1 MGVKQE
7 IILRYFREGHS
18 QRKVSRDLG
27 LSRKT
32 VNRYVVPYAA
42 TLKDQEEKVPEDLV
56 EELTKSPSYDIS
68 NRRSYKL
75 SQSLKAEVKRLLE
88 INRERRQSGRRKQQY
103 KKIDIW
109 GHLKKAGYSIGY
121 STICKVITEYENENR
136 EAFIRQRYSPGDI
149 CEFDW
154 GEVKIDTGNGME
166 KYQIAVFTS
175 GYSNYRY
182 ACLFKSQDTSSFQ
195 QAHVYFFEKVDGV
208 YKEMVYDNMKV
219 AVKRFVG
226 PTEKEAT
233 VGLLKLATYYNFS
246 YRFCNVRK
254 GNEKGHVERSVEFI
268 RRKAFAI
275 KDNFS
280 NIEEANQYL
289 ESICDELNAKPQ
301 KAFEGKSYADLFN
314 EEKPHLFATKQAFD
328 CSEIHSL
335 KVDKYS
341 TVSFKTARY
350 SVPDNLVG
358 KMITAKIYSQKVVI
372 SYDDKIIC
380 KHKRL
385 TGSFEWSIKIEH
397 YIRTLKRKPGAVKGS
412 EALHQSTDKLKC
424 IYNEYFHNVPK
435 KFIELIEYISTNN
448 ISLEYLREII
458 LSLNIKEDD
467 DSLLDKI
474 KIVFENNEEAKKI
487 INQPL
492 VTSEIEKICSN
503 QLYEYSELFNDKED
517 SMQKL
522 VEAI

>member
-1 MGVKQE
+1 MNVKQE
-7 IILRYFREGHS
+7 MILRYFREGHS
-18 QRKVSRDLG
+18 QRKISRDLG

-32 VNRYVVPYAA
+32 VKRYVAPYAA
-42 TLKDQEEKVPEDLV
+42 TLKDQEENEPEDFV

-68 NRRSYKL
+68 NRKSYKL
-75 SQSLKAEVKRLLE
+75 TPSLKADIKRLLE
-88 INRERRQSGRRKQQY
+88 INRERRLSGRRKQQY

-109 GHLKKAGYSIGY
+109 EHLKKAGYSIGY
-121 STICKVITEYENENR
+121 STICKVISEYENESR

-154 GEVKIDTGNGME
+154 GEVKIDTGNGLE
-166 KYQIAVFTS
+166 RYQIAVFTS

-195 QAHVYFFEKVDGV
+195 QAHVYFFEKIDGV

-233 VGLLKLATYYNFS
+233 VGLLKMATYYNFS

-254 GNEKGHVERSVEFI
+254 GNEKGHVERSVEFV

-280 NIEEANQYL
+280 NLEDANMYL
-289 ESICDELNAKPQ
+289 ENICDELNSKPQ
-301 KAFEGKSYADLFN
+301 KAFDGKSYTDLFN
-314 EEKPHLFATKQAFD
+314 EEKPYLFATKQAFD
-328 CSEIHSL
+328 CSEVHSL

-341 TVSFKTARY
+341 TVSFNTARY

-358 KMITAKIYSQKVVI
+358 KMITARIYPQKIVI
-372 SYDDKIIC
+372 SYDDKMIC

-385 TGSFEWSIKIEH
+385 TGLFKWSIKIEH
-397 YIRTLKRKPGAVKGS
+397 YTKTLKRKPGALKGS
-412 EALHQSTDKLKC
+412 EVLYQSTDELKN
-424 IYNEYFHNVPK
+424 IYNEYFHNTPK
-435 KFIELIEYISTNN
+435 KFIELIEYMSLKN
-448 ISLEYLREII
+448 ISSKHLRELI
-458 LSLNIKEDD
+458 LSLNIKNED

-474 KIVFENNEEAKKI
+474 KIVFENKEEAKNA

-492 VTSEIEKICSN
+492 VTSEIEEMCTA
-503 QLYEYSELFNDKED
+503 QLHEYSDLFNDKED
-517 SMQKL
+517 FEQKL